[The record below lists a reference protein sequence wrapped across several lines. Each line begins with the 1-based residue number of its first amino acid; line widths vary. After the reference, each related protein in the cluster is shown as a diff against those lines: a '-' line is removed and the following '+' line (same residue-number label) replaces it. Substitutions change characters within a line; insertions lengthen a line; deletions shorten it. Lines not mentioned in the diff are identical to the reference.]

1 MIVRGIKFVL
11 LSAFAVAVAAEP
23 VNRPGAVA
31 FRLIE
36 TPEMDG
42 EVMADQ
48 AWQGASA
55 MRNFSQVKPV
65 EGAPASEKTEVFI
78 GYSKDTL
85 YIGAICYDD
94 YPEGVIVTDSRRDG
108 DLDDTDSFQV
118 ILDSFRDQ
126 QNGFVFGTNP
136 AGIEYDG
143 QVTRGGSGSF
153 GAGGGA
159 FNLNW
164 DTSWEVRTKISD
176 IGWSLEMAIPFKSL
190 RYGAEDVQTWG
201 VNIQR
206 NIRRNNEVVY
216 WAPLGRQYNLHRISD
231 AGTIEGIRVPA
242 QRNLKL
248 TPYGLAS
255 RETGGGLASD
265 SDYEIGFDVKY
276 SVTPSLT
283 LDVTYNTDF
292 AQVEVDELQVNL
304 DRFSIF
310 LPEQRPFFLEN
321 ADQFSVGVSQSVEL
335 FFSRRIGIG
344 AGGIPIPIDG
354 GVRLSGKVGD
364 KTNVGFLQMR
374 SQKVAGVAPE
384 NDYTVARVSQEF
396 ENRSSLGAIFINR
409 QGDGSIIGEKDDDY
423 NRTYALDG
431 SLGIGK
437 NGAISGFLAKTRT
450 PGLDGRD
457 HAFRISGEHSSEKW
471 VSRINFTKVGANFN
485 PEVGFLSR
493 RDYRKL
499 DMFALRRYRPKDW
512 MGLHE
517 IRPHIFYSTYR
528 NSDDFHVSSF
538 LHIDNHWEWE
548 SSFEMHTGMNFI
560 HEGVLEPFEIVDGVE
575 VPAGNYDDHE
585 VVLIMITD
593 QSAPLSAEI
602 ETRVG
607 GIFGGDRVA
616 FEPTL
621 KYRIGETFSSELSWN
636 HNDIDLGPGKDFT
649 VDVARLRL
657 SYSFTPKIS
666 LQALVQYDRRDDL
679 LATNLRFA
687 WLVSAN
693 TGFYLVYNEVDD
705 SNLLASPRREFI
717 LKYSYMFDLLR

>member
-1 MIVRGIKFVL
+1 
-11 LSAFAVAVAAEP
+11 
-23 VNRPGAVA
+23 
-31 FRLIE
+31 
-36 TPEMDG
+36 
-42 EVMADQ
+42 
-48 AWQGASA
+48 
-55 MRNFSQVKPV
+55 
-65 EGAPASEKTEVFI
+65 
-78 GYSKDTL
+78 
-85 YIGAICYDD
+85 
-94 YPEGVIVTDSRRDG
+94 
-108 DLDDTDSFQV
+108 
-118 ILDSFRDQ
+118 
-126 QNGFVFGTNP
+126 
-136 AGIEYDG
+136 
-143 QVTRGGSGSF
+143 
-153 GAGGGA
+153 
-159 FNLNW
+159 
-164 DTSWEVRTKISD
+164 
-176 IGWSLEMAIPFKSL
+176 
-190 RYGAEDVQTWG
+190 
-201 VNIQR
+201 
-206 NIRRNNEVVY
+206 VV
-216 WAPLGRQYNLHRISD
+216 
-231 AGTIEGIRVPA
+231 
-242 QRNLKL
+242 
-248 TPYGLAS
+248 
-255 RETGGGLASD
+255 
-265 SDYEIGFDVKY
+265 
-276 SVTPSLT
+276 
-283 LDVTYNTDF
+283 
-292 AQVEVDELQVNL
+292 
-304 DRFSIF
+304 
-310 LPEQRPFFLEN
+310 
-321 ADQFSVGVSQSVEL
+321 
-335 FFSRRIGIG
+335 
-344 AGGIPIPIDG
+344 
-354 GVRLSGKVGD
+354 
-364 KTNVGFLQMR
+364 
-374 SQKVAGVAPE
+374 
-384 NDYTVARVSQEF
+384 RVSQEF